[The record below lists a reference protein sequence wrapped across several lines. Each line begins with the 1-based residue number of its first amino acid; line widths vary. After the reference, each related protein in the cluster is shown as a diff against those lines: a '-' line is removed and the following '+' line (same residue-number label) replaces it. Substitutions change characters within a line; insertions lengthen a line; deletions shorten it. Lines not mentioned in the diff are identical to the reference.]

1 MGEEAAI
8 ESNVEVNQEV
18 NAQPEA
24 QPKSESKPIVR
35 ICSHI
40 KGDGIR
46 CGTPALHGRQFCY
59 FHQRAHHPGARLAT
73 RRYRAPIPDSV
84 ASLQIAM
91 AHAMQALMSGD
102 LTPKQ
107 ANSIMY
113 GINLST
119 NLLRLS
125 KPLSESERQQVVT
138 DIPEAME
145 VVLVEPSDPGVEAP
159 NQSAPPAPSVPPE
172 AILVAQNQIKELR
185 NRMLPLD
192 YYKCFQEMMRTQKG
206 IDDQKYNVAV
216 NRIYEHDY
224 AVAELKKLGVAV

>member
-1 MGEEAAI
+1 MDEAVAV

-18 NAQPEA
+18 NQEPE
-24 QPKSESKPIVR
+24 PKKESKPIVR

-46 CGTPALHGRQFCY
+46 CGTPALNGRQFCY
-59 FHQRAHHPGARLAT
+59 FHQRAHHPGARIAT
-73 RRYRAPIPDSV
+73 RRYRAPLPDSA

-125 KPLSESERQQVVT
+125 KPLSESEKQQVVT

-145 VVLVEPSDPGVEAP
+145 EVLVAPETGSEEADPKEPEQMPAHLTRAAQVVYREIERLRCKVLEPLQLREFEQHVRTLKGTSDPRYYIACTRISHHDEAV
-159 NQSAPPAPSVPPE
+159 QK
-172 AILVAQNQIKELR
+172 LH
-185 NRMLPLD
+185 
-192 YYKCFQEMMRTQKG
+192 EMG
-206 IDDQKYNVAV
+206 IV
-216 NRIYEHDY
+216 
-224 AVAELKKLGVAV
+224 